1 VEKDQRTVLEE
12 ECSGCVEDIREI
24 AKIDIRQLGDE
35 TIFLGGE
42 ERQKNRLKKKSV
54 V

>member
-12 ECSGCVEDIREI
+12 ECSDCVEDRREI

-35 TIFLGGE
+35 TIFGGGE
-42 ERQKNRLKKKSV
+42 TEE
-54 V
+54 